1 MISGVKAIIDG
12 FKFRSGTEA
21 KFYML
26 VKKLGF
32 KPKYE
37 AKDEI
42 ITYTIPETKARY
54 FPDFVFKKKTGDKM
68 FIEIK
73 GVWTLED
80 RKKHLLL
87 KEQFPDKDIRLI
99 FEKPNNKIK
108 KNSKTTY
115 GQWCDAKG
123 LKWAGKTIPK
133 EWLLE
138 MEKGETI

>member
-1 MISGVKAIIDG
+1 MINGVKAIIDG
-12 FKFRSGTEA
+12 HKFRSGTEA
-21 KFYML
+21 KFYVL

-37 AKDEI
+37 SKDEI
-42 ITYTIPETKARY
+42 IHYVIPETPARY
-54 FPDFVFKKKTGDKM
+54 FPDFIFTKKDGSKM
-68 FIEIK
+68 YVEIK

-87 KEQFPDKDIRLI
+87 REQYPDKDIRLI
-99 FEKPNNKIK
+99 FEKPGNKIK

-115 GQWCDAKG
+115 GQWCTKMG
-123 LKWAGKTIPK
+123 LQWAGKTIPK

-138 MEKGETI
+138 MAKGETL